1 MSKENKTLGKPKNG
15 NDFIADVMQWVAIED
30 ALPPVELDVLVWDE
44 FNIYITNRLDSNYI
58 VWDES
63 AQILDG
69 VTHWMYLPKPPY
81 A

>member
-1 MSKENKTLGKPKNG
+1 MLEELNQQLRLHV
-15 NDFIADVMQWVAIED
+15 VMQWVAIED

-44 FNIYITNRLDSNYI
+44 FNVYITNRLDSNDV

-63 AQILDG
+63 TQILDG
-69 VTHWMYLPKPPY
+69 VTHWMYLPEPPC